1 MVASPELIIDGKS
14 SKENVKDTKE
24 RVKSQVDKELQQL
37 TNEIWKNF
45 YRINENG
52 EVEYDLD
59 LVKKYLETKKDKQYS
74 ELKSQNTSAWIMA
87 VQIALSSIGYDVGK
101 VDWILKNRWAKTSR
115 TLEQII
121 RFQKDNKLRPDGQP
135 GSKTITKLLEK
146 LWNINTQ
153 DWDLEK
159 KKKDEKSGEKKG
171 EKKDENKVPVDNNI
185 EEIDNKEIITKTK
198 FDELCFKTELSD
210 KELKDVVNYANKEWW
225 SWLALRINKIKNQT
239 QLNELWKI
247 KSALYLNN
255 IKTITDEQLKWL
267 CNVKELWLW
276 VTKITSKQA
285 EIISKSSIEKL
296 ELFSLN
302 GKSYK
307 VWDKFS
313 SMSDDI
319 VNKLAESHNLKELII
334 TYIWLT
340 PKQQEIL
347 KDKITY

>member
-24 RVKSQVDKELQQL
+24 RVKFQVDKELQQL

-45 YRINENG
+45 YKVNENG

-87 VQIALSSIGYDVGK
+87 VQIALSSVGYDAGK
-101 VDWILKNRWAKTSR
+101 VDWILKNRWAKTSKTVDAIR
-115 TLEQII
+115 
-121 RFQKDNKLRPDGQP
+121 RFQRDNELRPDGQP

-159 KKKDEKSGEKKG
+159 KKKDEKSDEKKG

-210 KELKDVVNYANKEWW
+210 EEIKQVVAYANKEWG
-225 SWLALRINKIKNQT
+225 SWLALRIKTIKNKN
-239 QLNELWKI
+239 QLNELSKI
-247 KSALYLNN
+247 KSALHLSE
-255 IKTITDEQLKWL
+255 IHTITDEQLKSLSNVEWL
-267 CNVKELWLW
+267 ALNWLR
-276 VTKITSKQA
+276 KITLEQA
-285 EIISKSSIEKL
+285 KIITSWKVKKL
-296 ELFSLN
+296 ELEWLDWWWK
-302 GKSYK
+302 G
-307 VWDKFS
+307 
-313 SMSDDI
+313 SMSDAVAYELSKIDELY
-319 VNKLAESHNLKELII
+319 VNSA
-334 TYIWLT
+334 WLT
-340 PKQQEIL
+340 DNQKQIL
-347 KDKITY
+347 KNRK